1 MAENES
7 YIRWQN
13 IRITQLGYANNL
25 LILLSV
31 ALLGFYTKFLSDCI
45 ILNNWQKFLICV
57 CFLLVIFS
65 TGLGILVMLNRLE
78 DFKLTARIARKRET
92 NQRNQIENDRE
103 EAKLLGKRTYN
114 YFIWQAVTFFCAF
127 VTGLTVIAIEFN
139 DKLF

>member
-7 YIRWQN
+7 YVRWQN
-13 IRITQLGYANNL
+13 IRITQLGFANNL

-31 ALLGFYTKFLSDCI
+31 ALLGFYFKFLSDCD
-45 ILNNWQKFLICV
+45 ILNNYQKFFICA
-57 CFLLVIFS
+57 CFLLIIVS

-92 NQRNQIENDRE
+92 NQRKGIENDRE
-103 EAKLLGKRTYN
+103 EAQILGDRTYN

-127 VTGLTVIAIEFN
+127 ITGLIVIAIEFN